1 MNRLAGYL
9 FRLFS
14 AEALALFALAG
25 MLLFLAQA
33 LRMFDV
39 VSVKGQDLGTLAGQV
54 LLTMPTLAVAF
65 APVCMAI
72 GLARGL
78 RALQQNRELHI
89 IHSSRRVGALIG
101 GVAAYIATCALL
113 IVLLTNVLEPVS
125 RRYFNEWNARI
136 AVDLVSR
143 LMTPHKFV
151 EVTPGVTMVIGARG
165 GAGELGS
172 FFVDDRRGA
181 VRRTYIADSASVAAD
196 DEGYVL
202 RLANG
207 SIQYMSEAQKFS
219 EISFMRYDLAVGNLT
234 GSAQSG
240 GGNDGTTSIELI
252 AEAIAAGHFDS
263 DARYAVSTRI
273 GEGVRVVAFCLLAVA
288 LAFFP
293 QGRRVTGGVPLEI
306 IVLGAAFIERAALSN
321 LPRIDPIFASSA
333 ALAMIAASLLVLLL
347 KSHAWRRGPVPA

>member
-14 AEALALFALAG
+14 AEALGLFALAG
-25 MLLFLAQA
+25 ALLFLAQA

-39 VSVKGQDLGTLAGQV
+39 VSVKGQDLATLAGQV

-78 RALQQNRELHI
+78 RALQQNQELHI
-89 IHSSRRVGALIG
+89 IHSSRRLGALVG
-101 GVAAYIATCALL
+101 GIASYIAVCAVL
-113 IVLLTNVLEPVS
+113 IVLLTNIVEPIS
-125 RRYFNEWNARI
+125 RRYFNDWNARI

-143 LMTPHKFV
+143 LLTPHKFV

-172 FFVDDRRGA
+172 FFVDDRRGT

-196 DEGYVL
+196 AEGYVL
-202 RLANG
+202 RLASG
-207 SIQYMSEAQKFS
+207 SIQYMSEDQKFS
-219 EISFMRYDLAVGNLT
+219 EISFTRYDLAVGSLT
-234 GSAQSG
+234 ESAPSG
-240 GGNDGTTSIELI
+240 RGNDGTTSIELI
-252 AEAIAAGHFDS
+252 AEAIAAGNLDPN
-263 DARYAVSTRI
+263 ARYAISNRV
-273 GEGVRVVAFCLLAVA
+273 GEGVRVIAFCLLAVA

-293 QGRRVTGGVPLEI
+293 QGRRVTSGIPLEI
-306 IVLGAAFIERAALSN
+306 VVLGAAFAERAALAN
-321 LPRIDPIFASSA
+321 LPRIDPMFASSA
-333 ALAMIAASLLVLLL
+333 AVALIAGSLLILLL
-347 KSHAWRRGPVPA
+347 RARPWPRRTAPS